1 MLWASI
7 LAAAAV
13 FTPASRDGAAI
24 QKAID
29 AANAAGGGVVRLE
42 RGVYESGTLYL
53 KSGVELNV
61 PEGAVL
67 RGGTRPEDYDDVVDA
82 RIRKHPE
89 RSDKVFIAC
98 TFQTNVT
105 VTGKGVI
112 DGRGPCFYDTDVP
125 ASEPFYRKPPHP
137 RPRMLQFVGCRDVRF
152 EDITLKDSP
161 GWTCWVRMGENV
173 TAERVKILADQ
184 RMINNDGF
192 HIDGCRHVRIRN
204 CTFRTGDDCV
214 VMRAIRS
221 PDGESGLCED
231 MLVEDCDMSTSCSG
245 VRLGCPS
252 DGTIRKGVFRRL
264 RIRGNGG
271 ILSGHPTGYLQ
282 EGSVGGFRME
292 DILFEDCDVESKWEG
307 IAYYVEPGITLG
319 AFGNTVFRNLRVKSG
334 QRLML
339 RGNGN
344 TWLENLRFENV
355 KLECGWQDPMDMKA
369 FRNVEFAN
377 CSFSSG
383 SGEKEPPAVNECKG
397 GWEILP

>member
-1 MLWASI
+1 MN
-7 LAAAAV
+7 LALMIVAAV
-13 FTPASRDGAAI
+13 FVPASHDGVAI
-24 QKAID
+24 QRAID
-29 AANAAGGGVVRLE
+29 AAHLAGGGIVRLE
-42 RGVYESGTLYL
+42 KGDYESGTLYL
-53 KSGVELNV
+53 KSNVELNV

-67 RGGTRPEDYDDVVDA
+67 RGGNCPADYDDVIDI

-89 RSDKVFIAC
+89 RSDKVLIAC
-98 TFQTNVT
+98 TFQTNVAI
-105 VTGKGVI
+105 TGRGVI
-112 DGRGPCFYDTDVP
+112 NGCGPSFYDTNIP
-125 ASEPFYRKPPHP
+125 ESEPFYRKPSHP
-137 RPRMLQFVGCRDVRF
+137 RPRMLQFVGCRNIRF

-173 TAERVKILADQ
+173 SAEGVKILADQ
-184 RMINNDGF
+184 KMINNDGF

-231 MLVEDCDMSTSCSG
+231 MLVEDCDMNTSSAG

-252 DGTIRKGVFRRL
+252 DGTIRRGVFRRL
-264 RIRGNGG
+264 KIRGNAG
-271 ILSGHPTGYLQ
+271 ILSGHPSAYLQ
-282 EGSVGGFRME
+282 EGSAGGFRME

-307 IAYYVEPGITLG
+307 VCYYVEPGISLG

-339 RGNGN
+339 KGNGN
-344 TWLENLRFENV
+344 TWLENVRFENV
-355 KLECGWQDPMDMKA
+355 QFECGWQSPMDMKS
-369 FRNVEFAN
+369 FRNVEFVN
-377 CSFSSG
+377 CSFCSG
-383 SGEKEPPAVNECKG
+383 PGEREPPAVNECKG